1 MSEGSRGGSECGMRG
16 RWGRGGGGGGE
27 CDEVDSGVGG
37 IVESGEEVLMLC
49 GGGCS
54 EEEEVN

>member
-1 MSEGSRGGSECGMRG
+1 MR
-16 RWGRGGGGGGE
+16 RIWGRGGCGGGD
-27 CDEVDSGVGG
+27 CNEVDSGVGG
-37 IVESGEEVLMLC
+37 IVQSGEEVLMLC